1 MPCPAIAQFT
11 GVDHSSIPED
21 VKTHMRNLH
30 AAVCAPEGAVD
41 LCSKAST
48 HTHCHAPACHHSTQ
62 LLQSQDPACTEV
74 QRKAAEEALARA
86 QASLMSP
93 SFGGGAVPNS
103 SLNLVKRVSLRD
115 ETPLDAPAMEAQ
127 PVVRPIAHMGKGGM
141 PDMGRGHAMHTAAWA
156 PRTGATSATRA
167 FSTQPRSSTTS
178 SSSAHAMGSY
188 SKYFD
193 KPPSDVAQHA
203 ADAAKHS
210 AKRAA
215 DKGDYVGAV
224 AQGAKAASQAV
235 QDDMHGHPVQDF
247 KREAAHFKDDVAS
260 AARQEL
266 KDAKEWAKEAAQVDE
281 PHSEY
286 YSRIDSSE
294 ASAREDLKAAM
305 EEAREALKH
314 AFSSAKESGS
324 AMADVASGAAHA
336 AGAAGRAVSSE
347 AGQLRHKMDH
357 AAQDAKEALES
368 ALDSESM
375 KQAGYEAK
383 QAAEPVAD
391 AAKQGAKRAAS
402 KVEPAAGNGLP
413 GSAPQ
418 QGGILASIGNMASR
432 AAASISEYLGSFKE
446 ERRAGHADV
455 NAQGTPSKEGIKQQ
469 YEREASSAGSG
480 RKPAGM
486 RRAVYPPKAREGK
499 AASGQQQAGAADQS
513 QASKDMNP
521 QAKIPLGK
529 QPLSKKT
536 DGPVWEE
543 PRA

>member
-1 MPCPAIAQFT
+1 MLVHIAMHPHAIAP
-11 GVDHSSIPED
+11 HPI
-21 VKTHMRNLH
+21 
-30 AAVCAPEGAVD
+30 
-41 LCSKAST
+41 
-48 HTHCHAPACHHSTQ
+48 
-62 LLQSQDPACTEV
+62 QSQDPACTEV

-103 SLNLVKRVSLRD
+103 SLNLVKRVPLRD
-115 ETPLDAPAMEAQ
+115 ETPLDAPAMDAQ

-156 PRTGATSATRA
+156 PRTGATSAARD
-167 FSTQPRSSTTS
+167 FSTQPRNSTTTTS

-203 ADAAKHS
+203 ADAAKDS

-215 DKGDYVGAV
+215 DKGDYAGAV

-235 QDDMHGHPVQDF
+235 QDDMQGHPVRDL
-247 KREAAHFKDDVAS
+247 KREAADFKNDVAS

-266 KDAKEWAKEAAQVDE
+266 KDAKQWAKEAVQADE

-286 YSRIDSSE
+286 YSRIDGSE

-305 EEAREALKH
+305 AEARQALKH

-336 AGAAGRAVSSE
+336 AGAAGRAVSGE

-357 AAQDAKEALES
+357 AAQDAKEALER

-375 KQAGYEAK
+375 KQAGYEVK
-383 QAAEPVAD
+383 QAAEPVVY

-402 KVEPAAGNGLP
+402 KVELAAENGQPAD
-413 GSAPQ
+413 SAPQ
-418 QGGILASIGNMASR
+418 KGGILASIGNMASR

-455 NAQGTPSKEGIKQQ
+455 NAQGTPSKEAIKQQ

-480 RKPAGM
+480 RQPAGM
-486 RRAVYPPKAREGK
+486 RRSVYPPKFREGK
-499 AASGQQQAGAADQS
+499 SASGQQPAAGAADQS